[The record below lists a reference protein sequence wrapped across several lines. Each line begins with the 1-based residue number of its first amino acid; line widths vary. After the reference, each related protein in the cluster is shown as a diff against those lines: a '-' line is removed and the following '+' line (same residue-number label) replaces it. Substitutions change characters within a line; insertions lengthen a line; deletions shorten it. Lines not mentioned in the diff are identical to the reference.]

1 MGVLEDGAG
10 LSLQWTLALLVV
22 ITVRLRAA
30 SDIAVF
36 NPGRISTSAL
46 CQNKAPA
53 LGTAAH
59 WVSYGGVKISSVI
72 DVLL

>member
-10 LSLQWTLALLVV
+10 LSSQWTLGLLVV

-30 SDIAVF
+30 
-36 NPGRISTSAL
+36 NPGGISTSAL

-59 WVSYGGVKISSVI
+59 WVSYGGLRSKYPV
-72 DVLL
+72 

>member
-46 CQNKAPA
+46 CQNKATA